1 MLSFKMKGGGRVA
14 AAALV
19 ALGTI
24 SVAVPSAVAAEQT
37 NETVNAVN
45 DAAGKELSPE
55 VAKKLDEWAAS

>member
-1 MLSFKMKGGGRVA
+1 MLSFKMKGGRVA

-37 NETVNAVN
+37 NEAVSAVSCLLYTS
-45 DAAGKELSPE
+45 DAA
-55 VAKKLDEWAAS
+55 DE